1 MAKTVKIVKA
11 SIGSYTDKDGK
22 TKNRYR
28 AIGSVIAT
36 SAGEMLVLDMRPWDW
51 DGRAFLNDP
60 EPDDQ
65 PRYQR
70 QPRPQQD
77 VPEDDIPF

>member
-28 AIGSVIAT
+28 TIGSVIT
-36 SAGEMLVLDMRPWDW
+36 TNAGEMLVIDLMPFNW

-60 EPDDQ
+60 DQDEQ

-70 QPRPQQD
+70 RPQAD
-77 VPEDDIPF
+77 MSEDDIPF